1 MTDSYPPLAFLLALG
16 SAVAAVLI
24 AGCLGDGSASEDRI
38 IRTIPPAEASALI
51 EEMGQGSGFVI
62 IDVRRPDEFA
72 AGHIR
77 GAININSVQFSEHL
91 ASLDPGGTYVIYCQR
106 GGRSAGVRELMR
118 EAGFREVYE
127 IEGGMSAWRA
137 AGYPVVRG

>member
-1 MTDSYPPLAFLLALG
+1 MIDLHPPFAFLLALG

-24 AGCLGDGSASEDRI
+24 VGCLGDGSVPEDRI

-51 EEMGQGSGFVI
+51 EEMGQGSGFVV
-62 IDVRRPDEFA
+62 IDVRRPGEFA

-77 GAININSVQFSEHL
+77 GAINIGSVQFSEHL

-137 AGYPVVRG
+137 AGLPVVRG